1 VQEGTTMSDNDEL
14 DRQEARSANSVL
26 HNGIR
31 VLRSFSVDEPALGVT
46 EIARRV
52 DLHKSTVSRLLNQL
66 EQLDLVL
73 RDPESGRFRLGL
85 GLIGIAGPLLAN
97 LDVRRVAYP
106 SLERLTERT
115 GETSALVV
123 WSGHESVSVEQVP
136 SPKLVKHTTPIGT
149 RYTTAASSSVQVF
162 LAELPEGR
170 ARELLERGLVRSE
183 RRDDAELSAYLERLA
198 AVRAS
203 GVAINA
209 GETHVEEVG
218 ISAPVRD
225 HRGHLVAALL
235 LSAPS
240 FRVSEQLRD
249 QLAGVV
255 RETAAE
261 ISTRLGAPGC
271 DGAAPPHP

>member
-183 RRDDAELSAYLERLA
+183 RRDDVELSAYLERLA
-198 AVRAS
+198 AVRSS

-271 DGAAPPHP
+271 DGDAPPHP

>member
-1 VQEGTTMSDNDEL
+1 MSDNDEL

-240 FRVSEQLRD
+240 FRVSEQLRE

-271 DGAAPPHP
+271 DGDAPPHP

>member
-1 VQEGTTMSDNDEL
+1 MTDNEL
-14 DRQEARSANSVL
+14 DQQESRSASSVL
-26 HNGIR
+26 HNGVRI
-31 VLRSFSVDEPALGVT
+31 LHAFSVEEPALGVT
-46 EIARRV
+46 EISRRV
-52 DLHKSTVSRLLNQL
+52 GLHKSTVSRLLNQL
-66 EQLDLVL
+66 EQLELVL

-85 GLIGIAGPLLAN
+85 GLISIAGPLLAN
-97 LDVRRVAYP
+97 LDVRRLAYP

-136 SPKLVKHTTPIGT
+136 SPKQVKHTTPIGT

-162 LAELPEGR
+162 LAEVPEGR
-170 ARELLERGLVRSE
+170 ARELLERGLVRSA
-183 RRDDAELSAYLERLA
+183 RRDDAEVTAYLERLA
-198 AVRAS
+198 TVRSS

-225 HRGHLVAALL
+225 HRGQVVAAVL

-240 FRVSEQLRD
+240 FRVSAELRD

-255 RETAAE
+255 RETAVE
-261 ISTRLGAPGC
+261 ISTRLGASARG
-271 DGAAPPHP
+271 DAEAPPRA

>member
-1 VQEGTTMSDNDEL
+1 MSDNDEL

-115 GETSALVV
+115 GETSA
-123 WSGHESVSVEQVP
+123 
-136 SPKLVKHTTPIGT
+136 
-149 RYTTAASSSVQVF
+149 
-162 LAELPEGR
+162 
-170 ARELLERGLVRSE
+170 AR
-183 RRDDAELSAYLERLA
+183 
-198 AVRAS
+198 
-203 GVAINA
+203 
-209 GETHVEEVG
+209 
-218 ISAPVRD
+218 
-225 HRGHLVAALL
+225 
-235 LSAPS
+235 
-240 FRVSEQLRD
+240 
-249 QLAGVV
+249 
-255 RETAAE
+255 
-261 ISTRLGAPGC
+261 
-271 DGAAPPHP
+271 

>member
-1 VQEGTTMSDNDEL
+1 MTDSDEL
-14 DRQEARSANSVL
+14 DRQEPRNASSMLR
-26 HNGIR
+26 NGISI
-31 VLRSFSVDEPALGVT
+31 LHAFSVDEPALGVT

-52 DLHKSTVSRLLNQL
+52 DLHKSTVSRLLHQL
-66 EQLDLVL
+66 EQMDLVL

-97 LDVRRVAYP
+97 LDVRRLAYP

-123 WSGHESVSVEQVP
+123 WSGHESLSVEQVA
-136 SPKLVKHTTPIGT
+136 SPKQVKHTTPIGT
-149 RYTTAASSSVQVF
+149 RYTTAASASVQVF
-162 LAELPEGR
+162 LSELPEGR
-170 ARELLERGLVRSE
+170 ARELLERGLLRSAHPDE
-183 RRDDAELSAYLERLA
+183 SEMGACLERLA
-198 AVRAS
+198 AVRRS
-203 GVAINA
+203 GVAVNA

-240 FRVSEQLRD
+240 FRVSSELRT
-249 QLAGVV
+249 QLAGTV

-261 ISTRLGAPGC
+261 VSARLGASTSGGGDTDTPR
-271 DGAAPPHP
+271 P

>member
-271 DGAAPPHP
+271 DGDAPPHP